1 VAVVPTLLR
10 CLQLPGVVYLPLAE
24 IAVSADLAAAFRRDE
39 RANAARAFIEQVRK
53 SAPPA
58 ASRTTT

>member
-1 VAVVPTLLR
+1 
-10 CLQLPGVVYLPLAE
+10 VYLPLAE